1 MKIFVFKIFII
12 CLVIIISPVEIFADT
27 ALDVYMND
35 FYSKSNKASQ
45 ILKEIENSLKDGS
58 RKKVCS
64 RQREAARLGLLANK
78 SLIKAFEIEGADPP
92 MQSIKASQ
100 QRWESILNECWK
112 SQQIY
117 NFFLNLQ
124 SYRFTN

>member
-1 MKIFVFKIFII
+1 MKIFIFKSFIVF
-12 CLVIIISPVEIFADT
+12 LVTIISPVQILADT

-45 ILKEIENSLKDGS
+45 ILKEIEKSLKDGS

-78 SLIKAFEIEGADPP
+78 SLIKAFEVEGSIPP
-92 MQSIKASQ
+92 MQAIKASQ
-100 QRWESILNECWK
+100 QRWESILNEC
-112 SQQIY
+112 
-117 NFFLNLQ
+117 
-124 SYRFTN
+124 